1 MTDTQTFVHDG
12 TEVRK
17 TGRVATKAPTSHRHI
32 PIQLVEI
39 TPIDQ
44 SFTWTKWVR
53 PEDLFIIAN
62 NVEQQENSN
71 L

>member
-12 TEVRK
+12 AEVKK
-17 TGRVATKAPTSHRHI
+17 TGRVATKTSTSHRHN

-44 SFTWTKWVR
+44 SCTWTKWVR
-53 PEDLFIIAN
+53 PEDLFIITN
-62 NVEQQENSN
+62 NG
-71 L
+71 